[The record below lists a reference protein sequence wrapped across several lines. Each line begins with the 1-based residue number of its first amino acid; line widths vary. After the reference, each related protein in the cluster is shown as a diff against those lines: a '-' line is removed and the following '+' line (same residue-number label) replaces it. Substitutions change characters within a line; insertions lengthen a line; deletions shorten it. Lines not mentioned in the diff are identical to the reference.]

1 MKSIKFLD
9 RNWILLIISIILGGL
24 AAWAIGKYLQ
34 VKEGEIRAIYD
45 NDKVQ
50 YSKVVVAT
58 RVLNKGEL
66 IQGGAVAVRDF
77 PTEYLPVDAV
87 HPKDFSRVAD
97 KLLLTSL
104 APGKPLLYSYIPK
117 IDGEQFSDI
126 LREGRRSVT
135 ISISDKNST
144 ANMLVAGD
152 HVDLYLKRKSG
163 DEGLYLL
170 LKKVTVLATGRKS
183 ISERDQLKQSIYGDE
198 NEAYA
203 TITLD
208 LSLRDAGRIS
218 LAQEYGDFVTLLRNR
233 KDDLAVNELHLTES
247 DVFLHQK
254 KQHQVEYIIGGS
266 GQKGIASGIIKK
278 TEQDNKGSLLK
289 RFVNLNNNNL

>member
-9 RNWILLIISIILGGL
+9 RNWVLLVISLVLGGL
-24 AAWAIGKYLQ
+24 AAWAIGMYLE
-34 VKEGEIRAIYD
+34 VKETEIKEIYNTD
-45 NDKVQ
+45 NVQ

-58 RVLNKGEL
+58 RRLNKGEL
-66 IQGGAVAVRDF
+66 IEGSQVAVRDI

-87 HPKDFSRVAD
+87 HPKDFSQVAN
-97 KLLLTSL
+97 KLLLTNL
-104 APGKPLLYSYIPK
+104 EPGKPLLYSYIPEN
-117 IDGEQFSDI
+117 DGDQFSDI
-126 LREGRRSVT
+126 LRPGHRSVT
-135 ISISDKNST
+135 INITDNNSS

-152 HVDLYLKRKSG
+152 HIDLYLKRKSG

-170 LKKVTVLATGRKS
+170 LKKVTVLATGRRS
-183 ISERDQLKQSIYGDE
+183 ISTRDQLKQSIYNDE
-198 NEAYA
+198 AEAYA

-218 LAQEYGDFVTLLRNR
+218 LAQDYGEFITLLRNR
-233 KDDLAVNELHLTES
+233 KDDLAVNEVHITES

-266 GQKGIASGIIKK
+266 GDKGVATGTIKK
-278 TEQDNKGSLLK
+278 TTQEKNGSLLK
-289 RFVNLNNNNL
+289 RFVNLNNNL